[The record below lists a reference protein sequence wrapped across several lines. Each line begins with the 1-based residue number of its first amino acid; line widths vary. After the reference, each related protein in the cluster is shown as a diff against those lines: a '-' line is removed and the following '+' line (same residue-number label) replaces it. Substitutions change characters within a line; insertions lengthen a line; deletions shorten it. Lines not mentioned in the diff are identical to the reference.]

1 VLCQHVL
8 IRAAA
13 GPFAADAL
21 YAEVTGAGPYAGL
34 ARADFDACLDFA
46 ATGGYALRAYDR
58 WQRLKQIEPGLWA
71 LRDPRAARAIRMNLG
86 TIVDTEKVK
95 VRMKGRGGA
104 PLGEVEETF
113 AASLTP
119 GDSFLIGGQVVRH
132 EGLREMTVEVSRA
145 PGREPKVPVF
155 MGTKL
160 ATSTLLSDRVQAILA
175 DPGAHPLPRHI
186 AGWLAT
192 QRALSKLPEPGRLLI
207 ESFAREG
214 RAHTCVHGFA
224 GRNAQQTLGLLLT
237 HRMEAEGLGPLGF
250 VATDYATLIWG
261 LRPVPDAAALVSAEG
276 LRAALDTWL
285 AGNAVMKRTFRSV
298 AIVAGLIGRNQP
310 GRRSSARQATFS
322 SDILYDTL
330 RTYDPGHLLLR
341 ITRDEAMR
349 GLVDFGR
356 IEAMLARTAG
366 RIDHVRAG
374 HVTPL
379 AAPLLLEAGRVPITA
394 SGAAEL
400 ATAEAARL
408 MAEAGL
414 DPAAAPSA

>member
-1 VLCQHVL
+1 
-8 IRAAA
+8 
-13 GPFAADAL
+13 
-21 YAEVTGAGPYAGL
+21 
-34 ARADFDACLDFA
+34 
-46 ATGGYALRAYDR
+46 
-58 WQRLKQIEPGLWA
+58 
-71 LRDPRAARAIRMNLG
+71 
-86 TIVDTEKVK
+86 
-95 VRMKGRGGA
+95 
-104 PLGEVEETF
+104 
-113 AASLTP
+113 
-119 GDSFLIGGQVVRH
+119 
-132 EGLREMTVEVSRA
+132 
-145 PGREPKVPVF
+145 
-155 MGTKL
+155 
-160 ATSTLLSDRVQAILA
+160 
-175 DPGAHPLPRHI
+175 
-186 AGWLAT
+186 
-192 QRALSKLPEPGRLLI
+192 
-207 ESFAREG
+207 
-214 RAHTCVHGFA
+214 
-224 GRNAQQTLGLLLT
+224 
-237 HRMEAEGLGPLGF
+237 MEAEGLGPLGF

-414 DPAAAPSA
+414 DPAAAPGRG